1 MTVSGAAQ
9 RCAAPETRQITGST
23 LTMRGNGERHRRE
36 WFRHRQ
42 MADGAHSRQKEEQE
56 TR

>member
-9 RCAAPETRQITGST
+9 RCAAPETRQTIHST
-23 LTMRGNGERHRRE
+23 SAMRGNGERHRRE